1 MGTGID
7 DEPLVA
13 KIPADV
19 DRPDKILYGLTA
31 RQLAVLAVTGLLASS
46 AYLLAAG
53 HLPLPAIVT
62 IIVPIVAAG
71 SALAVGSRDG
81 MSLDRFT
88 FSALRYLRGSKT
100 QVLTTENVQPPPAW
114 YRQRGR
120 LPAPLRLPVRAV
132 RDDGVLE
139 LAEGG
144 TAVIVRAGTVSFGL
158 RTPAEQ
164 AGLVAAFG
172 RWLNSLEA
180 PAQILMHTRPVDLS
194 GLAQKV
200 TRSAPQLADPA
211 LEQAALDHAAF
222 LTSLSND
229 YDLLARQI
237 LIVVRDEP
245 SDRHQAIGLPWARRR
260 HRTTI
265 RDVSAEVVVRRAE
278 EAVRSLG
285 VLGITASVLTG
296 PEAVGLLAESLSP
309 GEHRLPGL
317 AAPGETITA
326 PSIKMEATR

>member
-7 DEPLVA
+7 DEPLVV

-31 RQLAVLAVTGLLASS
+31 RQLAVLAATGLLASW
-46 AYLLAAG
+46 AYLLAAAR
-53 HLPLPAIVT
+53 LPLPAIVA

-71 SALAVGSRDG
+71 GAVAVGRRDG
-81 MSLDRFT
+81 MSLDRFM
-88 FSALRYLRGSKT
+88 FSALRHLRGSKT
-100 QVLTTENVQPPPAW
+100 RVLAAEGVLPPPAW
-114 YRQRGR
+114 CRLRGR

-139 LAEGG
+139 MAEGG

-172 RWLNSLEA
+172 HWLNSLEA

-194 GLAQKV
+194 GLADKV
-200 TRSAPQLADPA
+200 MRSAPQLADPA

-222 LTSLSND
+222 LTSLSDD

-245 SDRHQAIGLPWARRR
+245 ADRQQAIGLPWARRR
-260 HRTTI
+260 NRTTV
-265 RDVSAEVVVRRAE
+265 RDVSAAVVVRRAE
-278 EAVRSLG
+278 ETVRSLG
-285 VLGITASVLTG
+285 VLGITAAVLDG
-296 PEAVGLLAESLSP
+296 PEAVALLAESLSP

-317 AAPGETITA
+317 AAPGKTITT
-326 PSIKMEATR
+326 PLISMEASR